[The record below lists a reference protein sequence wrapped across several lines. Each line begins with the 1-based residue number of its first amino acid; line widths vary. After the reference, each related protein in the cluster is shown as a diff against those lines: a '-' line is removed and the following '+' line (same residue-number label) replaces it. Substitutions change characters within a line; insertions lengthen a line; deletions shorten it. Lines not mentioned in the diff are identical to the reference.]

1 MLAHFATLREEADF
15 EACARLMASDIT
27 WYTLYNEAISGR
39 DNVLTFM
46 TAEHEAGRRNVDQE
60 KWVRHSKLPRTYQRV
75 MKVLFSTKAKHDVVQ
90 TITVEE
96 NLIKT
101 IQFKPKYPALAVALA
116 FAGARGAGDEEAAL
130 AQMSDKVEWKA
141 WDGFHVEGK
150 EAVRHLF
157 HEQKGREVRTGHT
170 EFEAATVNEQGGVF
184 ERLLDIERVD
194 GIKVRTN
201 QRIFV
206 NVELTDEKPLKLADG
221 TVKIIRGLQP
231 KIVEVHVLTTEEM
244 VDGKW
249 AKATEDDHW

>member
-1 MLAHFATLREEADF
+1 MLAHFATLRQEADF
-15 EACARLMASDIT
+15 VACAQLMASNIT
-27 WYTLYNEAISGR
+27 WYTLYEDIISGR
-39 DNVLTFM
+39 DNVLKFM
-46 TAEHEAGRRNVDQE
+46 TTEHEAGRRNVDQE
-60 KWVRHSKLPRTYQRV
+60 EWAPHSKLPRTYQRTL
-75 MKVLFSTKAKHDVVQ
+75 KVLFSTKATHEVVQ
-90 TITVEE
+90 TIKVEH

-101 IQFKPKYPALAVALA
+101 IQFKPKYPALAVVLA
-116 FAGARGAGDEEAAL
+116 FADARNVGDEEAAL

-157 HEQKGREVRTGHT
+157 HEQKGREVRTGHS

-206 NVELTDEKPLKLADG
+206 KEELTEEKPLKLADG
-221 TVKIIRGLQP
+221 TVKTIRGLRP

-244 VDGKW
+244 VDGTWVKS
-249 AKATEDDHW
+249 TEDDHW